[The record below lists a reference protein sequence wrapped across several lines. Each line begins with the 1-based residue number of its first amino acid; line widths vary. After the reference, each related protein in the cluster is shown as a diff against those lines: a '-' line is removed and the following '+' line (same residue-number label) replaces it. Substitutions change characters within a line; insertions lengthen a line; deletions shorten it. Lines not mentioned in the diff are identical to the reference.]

1 MKITVYNKKSESH
14 LISKTNGVLLNI
26 QPFDS
31 VSFITSDDNEINYW
45 RRIQPTSLD
54 RYGLDIEFDDGIWEE
69 GVSFLN
75 PDSCVSTNVSKVE
88 KEQPIV
94 TEQTTG
100 YTEESLMQMDK
111 EDLLNIC
118 KNFDIP
124 AKRNNSVKTLV
135 RLIMEK
141 V

>member
-75 PDSCVSTNVSKVE
+75 PDSCVSTVPKVD

-135 RLIMEK
+135 SLIMEK